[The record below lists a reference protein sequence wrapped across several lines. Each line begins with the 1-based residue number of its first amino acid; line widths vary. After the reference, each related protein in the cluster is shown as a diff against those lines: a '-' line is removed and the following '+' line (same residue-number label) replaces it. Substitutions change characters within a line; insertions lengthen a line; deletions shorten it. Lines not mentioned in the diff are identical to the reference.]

1 MDMVKRFEVWHE
13 ELNPTVGS
21 EIDKIRPCL
30 VVSPDEANR
39 YLNTVIII
47 PLTSTLKPYPT
58 RVDCLFM
65 GKRGQLAI
73 DQIRSIDKS
82 RLGKK
87 LGKLDQETCEKLCI
101 TLIETFR
108 L

>member
-1 MDMVKRFEVWHE
+1 MVKRFDIWHV

-21 EIDKIRPCL
+21 EIKKMRPCL

-39 YLNTVIII
+39 YLNTVIIV
-47 PLTSTLKPYPT
+47 PLTSTIKPYPI
-58 RVDCLFM
+58 RLDCSFM
-65 GKRGQLAI
+65 GKNGQLAM

-87 LGKLDQETCEKLCI
+87 LGVMDQATSEKACAKLC
-101 TLIETFR
+101 ETYR
-108 L
+108 Y